1 MGLKNL
7 FSLDRYSV
15 YTGSNYLRQLVDGI
29 VKSGW
34 FRQVFGLLRVRFR
47 QVFGLLRD
55 RFRQVSLYLISDK
68 LYYLPGYNMA
78 EMLPKMDLS

>member
-15 YTGSNYLRQLVDGI
+15 YTDSNYLRQLVDGI

-47 QVFGLLRD
+47 QVL
-55 RFRQVSLYLISDK
+55 LYLISDK

>member
-47 QVFGLLRD
+47 QVL
-55 RFRQVSLYLISDK
+55 LYLISDK